1 MDITLSDMVK
11 DILQAFLL
19 LILPWIVIVLGLVFG
34 LTNVFYYLLSITWF
48 GSGLIFFWALH

>member
-19 LILPWIVIVLGLVFG
+19 LLLPWIVISLGLVFG
-34 LTNVFYYLLSITWF
+34 LTNVYYYLLSITWF